1 MNLHHFSPQNAKIFA
16 RISPTQNH
24 QILFHDCFHLITY
37 LLLHSLALEWLNKL
51 KKESR
56 LRSPKLLKSLSPPLS
71 TKTSPSASS
80 PMDTDLREE
89 EFWSVI
95 FSSLV
100 CHRLTH
106 TPSFLILSCSCS
118 YCSYLEDKGL
128 SFVGKNV
135 TVGGWSRTQRLQGG
149 GSFAF
154 ISLNDGSCFDS
165 IQVIGMSFPHS
176 LIT

>member
-1 MNLHHFSPQNAKIFA
+1 MIFFSLTIFSKPLFHSTENNFLSFDWKILSFSYFFPLMQFASFFYTKIIMNLHHFSPQNAKIFA

-89 EFWSVI
+89 EF
-95 FSSLV
+95 
-100 CHRLTH
+100 
-106 TPSFLILSCSCS
+106 
-118 YCSYLEDKGL
+118 
-128 SFVGKNV
+128 
-135 TVGGWSRTQRLQGG
+135 
-149 GSFAF
+149 
-154 ISLNDGSCFDS
+154 
-165 IQVIGMSFPHS
+165 
-176 LIT
+176 